1 MNESIAEQTKIGR
14 FGMSPA
20 REKDLVSLL
29 DTRRSV
35 RDFDRL
41 SDIDVLGVGEI
52 NLSHDQNLYKKFNQQ
67 LERNEGGWYK
77 TGLVWTESKL
87 PLNDNKSGSLGS
99 LIPLLKRVVQN
110 PETFKAYDQVIRY
123 HLVNTVIEKVSE
135 NQSKNP
141 KEFFIP
147 HRPVIK

>member
-20 REKDLVSLL
+20 REKDLFSLL

-52 NLSHDQNLYKKFNQQ
+52 NLSHDQNLYRKFNQQ
-67 LERNEGGWYK
+67 LRGAGTRQVSY
-77 TGLVWTESKL
+77 GLRANCL
-87 PLNDNKSGSLGS
+87 
-99 LIPLLKRVVQN
+99 
-110 PETFKAYDQVIRY
+110 
-123 HLVNTVIEKVSE
+123 
-135 NQSKNP
+135 
-141 KEFFIP
+141 
-147 HRPVIK
+147 

>member
-77 TGLVWTESKL
+77 TGLV
-87 PLNDNKSGSLGS
+87 
-99 LIPLLKRVVQN
+99 
-110 PETFKAYDQVIRY
+110 
-123 HLVNTVIEKVSE
+123 
-135 NQSKNP
+135 
-141 KEFFIP
+141 
-147 HRPVIK
+147 